1 MKLFYNRLVCFLE
14 ALVCLCF
21 FSFFVMV
28 LLLVVLRY
36 LFNSSITGGNEIIT
50 ILFVY
55 TTAIGAALAVGR
67 RDHIAINILKE
78 RMSMRMARHLNML
91 QLALV
96 GAINFALVWFRFPWI
111 SQTGDNLMPTIGIAR
126 SVVQLSIPIGCGL
139 AVLFCIATAIV
150 VFEEAKTGGSEHSK
164 NRDHSS

>member
-1 MKLFYNRLVCFLE
+1 
-14 ALVCLCF
+14 
-21 FSFFVMV
+21 
-28 LLLVVLRY
+28 
-36 LFNSSITGGNEIIT
+36 
-50 ILFVY
+50 
-55 TTAIGAALAVGR
+55 
-67 RDHIAINILKE
+67 
-78 RMSMRMARHLNML
+78 ML

-96 GAINFALVWFRFPWI
+96 GAINFALVWFSFPWI

-164 NRDHSS
+164 NQDHSS